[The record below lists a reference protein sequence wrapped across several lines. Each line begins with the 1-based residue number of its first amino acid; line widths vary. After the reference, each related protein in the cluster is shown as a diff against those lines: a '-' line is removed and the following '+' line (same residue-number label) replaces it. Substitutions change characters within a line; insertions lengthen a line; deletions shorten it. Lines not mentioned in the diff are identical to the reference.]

1 MGLAIVALQF
11 ELDACAALGPLLVTS
26 LLPASTGITCLRY
39 IGRVSI
45 EEVTHVLGSRVMAG
59 GQTCAAIA
67 PLSFLW
73 FEGVAGRVEL
83 DVFESGEAA
92 SSPIVFVANEV
103 YPL

>member
-1 MGLAIVALQF
+1 
-11 ELDACAALGPLLVTS
+11 
-26 LLPASTGITCLRY
+26 
-39 IGRVSI
+39 
-45 EEVTHVLGSRVMAG
+45 MAG

-67 PLSFLW
+67 PRSLLW

-92 SSPIVFVANEV
+92 SSPIVFVAHEV